1 MIKIMERKERIYELM
16 LEMKAG
22 AETRNLDRVQT
33 ANEEFSQL
41 CDILRWLKPTAS

>member
-22 AETRNLDRVQT
+22 AETRNLDRIQT

-41 CDILRWLKPTAS
+41 YNQEV